1 MKISV
6 VIPLYKPDYIFLNIL
21 IKSLKEQTFSHFEVV
36 FSDDDDCEKL
46 LNKCLIENNFSQYV
60 YIKNTS
66 HKKGIF
72 SNLNNAIK
80 FSKFDFLQILCQD
93 DSVKP
98 DFLLSQINLFEKYT
112 DTGLVFSQFDLIDEN
127 NNLIQVNYLD
137 HLNRLDR
144 FLEKDKLAM
153 LFFFYGCF
161 IGNISPVMIK
171 RDVYDNLGCF
181 NEDFAF
187 ASDFEYWVRFC
198 NKYNLVFNKTNYLLV
213 RNHSK
218 RASIVLPSYTLL
230 SERKIIYNNLFHKLK
245 TKSFLLKFLYIN
257 YEIGAWNVYYTIRKN
272 ELNIKTFRELNS
284 FPFSFFLSL
293 FFIIVTFN
301 GKIKFKFKI

>member
-1 MKISV
+1 LNISV
-6 VIPLYKPDYIFLNIL
+6 VIPLYKPDYFFLNIL
-21 IKSLKEQTFSHFEVV
+21 IKSLKEQSYSDFEVI

-46 LNKCLIENNFSQYV
+46 LNRCLIENDFSKYIYVKNF
-60 YIKNTS
+60 NN
-66 HKKGIF
+66 KKGIF

-80 FSKFDFLQILCQD
+80 YSKHDFIQILCQD
-93 DSVKP
+93 DSLRQ
-98 DFLLSQINLFEKYT
+98 DFLFNQIELFIKFT

-127 NNLIQVNYLD
+127 NNLVQVNYLD
-137 HLNRLDR
+137 HLNRLDM

-161 IGNISPVMIK
+161 IGNISPVMLTRK
-171 RDVYDNLGCF
+171 VYNNLGCF
-181 NEDFAF
+181 NENFAF

-198 NKYNLVFNKTNYLLV
+198 NKYNLIFNKTNYLLV

-230 SERKIIYNNLFHKLK
+230 SERKIIYKDLFYKLK
-245 TKSFLLKFLYIN
+245 TKSFLLKFIYIN
-257 YEIGAWNVYYTIRKN
+257 YEIGSWNVYYTIRKN

-284 FPFSFFLSL
+284 FPFSFFLS
-293 FFIIVTFN
+293 FFFLIFTIN